1 MILTGAAIA
10 DAHQAGDILIDPY
23 DPARLSPNAYDWRLG
38 EQIRTCTG
46 VGAGGVLDAA
56 VPTEYTETTISAA
69 GMVLRPGVLYL
80 GVTHERTG
88 SERYAQLINGDRT
101 IGALGIWVH
110 VSAPLGHAGHAI
122 RWTLEICVAR
132 LVRVYPLMT
141 FGKIVFLETYGD
153 LDSYQR
159 TTAKY
164 ARTNGIDISRLHE
177 ELRDGAKYGDKGLV
191 NRR

>member
-1 MILTGAAIA
+1 MILTATAIA
-10 DAHQAGDILIDPY
+10 NAHQAGDILIDPY

-38 EQIRTCTG
+38 EQIRIC
-46 VGAGGVLDAA
+46 GAPGGVLDAA
-56 VPTEYTETTISAA
+56 APTEYTETTIPTA

-110 VSAPLGHAGHAI
+110 VSAPLGHVGHAI
-122 RWTLEICVAR
+122 RWTLEIRVAR

-164 ARTNGIDISRLHE
+164 ARTDGIDISRLHE
-177 ELRDGAKYGDKGLV
+177 ELRDGAVYGDKRRA
-191 NRR
+191 NRG

>member
-1 MILTGAAIA
+1 MILTATAIA

-38 EQIRTCTG
+38 EQIRTCSD
-46 VGAGGVLDAA
+46 APGGVLDAA
-56 VPTEYTETTISAA
+56 APTEYSETTIPAA
-69 GMVLRPGVLYL
+69 GMVLWPGVLYL

-88 SERYAQLINGDRT
+88 SERYAQFINGDRT

-110 VSAPLGHAGHAI
+110 VSAPLGHVGHAI
-122 RWTLEICVAR
+122 RWTLEIRVAR
-132 LVRVYPLMT
+132 PVRIYPLMT

-153 LDSYQR
+153 PHSYQR

-164 ARTNGIDISRLHE
+164 ARTDGIDISRLHE
-177 ELRDGAKYGDKGLV
+177 ELSDGATYGVKTMV
-191 NRR
+191 N